1 MATTT
6 ANDILSASENY
17 GKAQTAFS
25 LALGQ
30 AASQRQQAM
39 IGLGAD
45 FTTQT
50 GKVIN
55 PIQAGKALGGG
66 GALKEG
72 TTMIT
77 GYGEGA
83 LPTITKTQ
91 ASAVNEVQ
99 QALLEKGVG
108 GTSGLAGQAKLVT
121 QDQGAL
127 ETQAAVL
134 DVEGKIAQADLAQ
147 VAAKGDLRSAKGS
160 LDTAM
165 GVKTKLAGKRKK
177 GGKK

>member
-17 GKAQTAFS
+17 GKAQSAFR
-25 LALGQ
+25 LALEQ
-30 AASQRQQAM
+30 SASQRQQAM
-39 IGLGAD
+39 ISLGAD

-50 GKVIN
+50 GKILTPN
-55 PIQAGKALGGG
+55 QAGKALGGG
-66 GALKEG
+66 GLQEG
-72 TTMIT
+72 TTMTT

-83 LPTITKTQ
+83 LPTIAKTQ
-91 ASAVNEVQ
+91 AGAVNEVQ
-99 QALLEKGVG
+99 QDLLEKGVG

-127 ETQAAVL
+127 ETEAAVF
-134 DVEGKIAQADLAQ
+134 DVEGKIAQAALAQ
-147 VAAKGDLRSAKGS
+147 AAAKGDVRSAKGS
-160 LDTAM
+160 LNTAM

>member
-6 ANDILSASENY
+6 ASDILSASENY
-17 GKAQTAFS
+17 GKAQSAFR
-25 LALGQ
+25 LALEQ
-30 AASQRQQAM
+30 SASQRQQAM

-50 GKVIN
+50 GKVLTPN
-55 PIQAGKALGGG
+55 QAGKALGGG
-66 GALKEG
+66 ALQEG
-72 TTMIT
+72 TTMTT

-91 ASAVNEVQ
+91 AGAVNEVQ

-127 ETQAAVL
+127 ETEAAVF

-147 VAAKGDLRSAKGS
+147 AAAKGDVRSAKGS